1 MLIETVE
8 AETRPMLYVTRTSGM
23 EARAMADAMAGAFA
37 AMGAFLQ
44 GAGVKPAGPP
54 LALYH
59 DRNLA
64 TGTISVDVGFPV
76 AASDTT
82 KAAGAV
88 HAGQTP
94 SGKALKA
101 VHHGAYATMPRCY
114 ECIAAHME
122 KFGLGV
128 PSSSWEVYLND
139 PRTTPEAELLTE
151 IYVPVHKQA
160 PAFGG
165 RPQ

>member
-1 MLIETVE
+1 MLIETIE

-23 EARAMADAMAGAFA
+23 EPRAIADAMAGAFA

-44 GAGVKPAGPP
+44 ASGVKPAGPP

-59 DRNLA
+59 DRNIA
-64 TGTISVDVGFPV
+64 AGTIRVDVGVPV
-76 AASDTT
+76 TACCTT
-82 KAAGAV
+82 KAKGEV

-101 VHHGAYATMPRCY
+101 IHHGAYGTMPRCY
-114 ECIAAHME
+114 DCIAAHME

-128 PSSSWEVYLND
+128 PATSWEVYLND
-139 PRTTPEAELLTE
+139 PRTTPEADLLTE
-151 IYVPVHKQA
+151 IYVPVRKQPTVA
-160 PAFGG
+160 GE
-165 RPQ
+165 RLN

>member
-8 AETRPMLYVTRTSGM
+8 TETRPMLYVTRTSGM
-23 EARAMADAMAGAFA
+23 GSQAIADAMAGAFA

-44 GAGVKPAGPP
+44 ESGVKPAGPP

-76 AASDTT
+76 TARATT

-101 VHHGAYATMPRCY
+101 IHHGAYATMPRCY
-114 ECIAAHME
+114 DCIAAHME

-128 PSSSWEVYLND
+128 PSMSWEVYLND

-151 IYVPVHKQA
+151 IYVPVHKQPTIA
-160 PAFGG
+160 AG
-165 RPQ
+165 RIH

>member
-8 AETRPMLYVTRTSGM
+8 TETRPMLYVTRTSGM
-23 EARAMADAMAGAFA
+23 EPRAIADAMAGAFS

-44 GAGVKPAGPP
+44 VSGVKPAGPP

-64 TGTISVDVGFPV
+64 TGTIRVDVGFPV
-76 AASDTT
+76 TAHDTT

-94 SGKALKA
+94 SGRALKA
-101 VHHGAYATMPRCY
+101 FHHVAYATMPRCY

-128 PSSSWEVYLND
+128 PASSWEVYLND
-139 PRTTPEAELLTE
+139 PRTTPEPELLTE
-151 IYVPVHKQA
+151 IYVPVHKQPIVA
-160 PAFGG
+160 GG
-165 RPQ
+165 RIH